1 MALDRL
7 DAVVIGAGVEGLV
20 AAAALAKAGRAVTVV
35 EREQDVTPIGEG
47 EDAVVSLGLARALD
61 LTSQGLRFAA
71 APAVVGIAG
80 DRALVLWPERRAA
93 QAAIAAFSARDAEA
107 LEAFYARIAR
117 AALPGAGESQTVTA
131 WLTSPGA
138 TDSVPGDHILLRAMP
153 LARVLD
159 EAFDNELLKGLWA
172 QGAIMGTGASPQ
184 APASG
189 VLLARQSLLAMA
201 APDAGHRFVAGG
213 KTELRRTLLALLKF
227 YNNADVRFGVEA
239 KQIVAERESIQS
251 VVLADG
257 TALHAPLVVST
268 LAGDASRDLLTG
280 LRQAPP
286 PELVSGASVEPA
298 RVKFTIG
305 ALPKLPEVD
314 AATLA
319 SGAIVR
325 FNPSLARLQ
334 RAHGAFR
341 ARMLSVDPCLEL
353 RVLPGPAADGKQ
365 RWQLFASVPYVPVT
379 TKEGP
384 WTGNRRD
391 GLRALCVRLLDA
403 VSPSFGASIEAAEI
417 IHPTESETVMDPRG
431 VAMLNAK
438 AALDQ
443 TGVPEWRPSGMVT
456 LMKGL
461 CVLEPSL
468 YGSAGDAGLVA
479 AESVTGP
486 RPRARADA

>member
-35 EREQDVTPIGEG
+35 ERERDTTPIGEG
-47 EDAVVSLGLARALD
+47 EDAVISLGVARALD

-117 AALPGAGESQTVTA
+117 AALAGESQTVTA

-138 TDSVPGDHILLRAMP
+138 TDGVPSDHILLRAMP

-172 QGAIMGTGASPQ
+172 QGAIMGTGASPR

-213 KTELRRTLLALLKF
+213 KAELRRTLLALLKF
-227 YNNADVRFGVEA
+227 YNNADMRFGVEA
-239 KQIVAERESIQS
+239 KQIVAERESVQS

-257 TALHAPLVVST
+257 TALQAPLVVST

-286 PELVSGASVEPA
+286 PELVSGAPVEPA

-305 ALPKLPEVD
+305 ALPKLPGVD
-314 AATLA
+314 ATTLA
-319 SGAIVR
+319 AGASVR
-325 FNPSLARLQ
+325 LNPSLARLQ

-341 ARMLSVDPCLEL
+341 ARMLAVDPCLEL
-353 RVLPGPAADGKQ
+353 RVLPGQPADGKQ
-365 RWQLFASVPYVPVT
+365 RWQLFASIPYVPVT

-417 IHPTESETVMDPRG
+417 IHPKESETVMDPRG

-443 TGVPEWRPSGMVT
+443 TGVPEWRPSGAVT
-456 LMKGL
+456 LVKGL
-461 CVLEPSL
+461 CVLEPSH
-468 YGSAGDAGLVA
+468 YGGAGDAGLAA